1 MALIRQRRQ
10 LNLRLPLPEPS
21 DCRPCFSVPLLPTT
35 ADTNKSSFG
44 AISANDLE
52 KLQVLDHSNSG
63 TVYKVNYKRTST
75 TYALKLV
82 HSDSNNSTVCHQLFR
97 EMEILRHTDFPY
109 VVRCHTIFKKSSGDI
124 GILIEYMD
132 SGILETLL
140 KAQGTFSE
148 PNLAHV
154 ARQVLKGLN
163 YLYTNKIIHRNIKP
177 ANVLVNSN
185 MEVKIA
191 NFSVSKIL
199 CMTSDPCNS
208 YVGTC
213 AYMSPERFDLDTYGG
228 NYSGYAGDI
237 WSLGLTL
244 MELYMGHFPLLPPG
258 QKPNW
263 ATLMY
268 AICFGEPP
276 SLPEGVSEEFRS
288 FMKCCL

>member
-1 MALIRQRRQ
+1 MGKLQFEPVELVAGVRGFRRRK
-10 LNLRLPLPEPS
+10 LAGLDRDFEAKLKGLVSCPTVAGAERAGERGCYTE
-21 DCRPCFSVPLLPTT
+21 CRPCFSVPLLPTT

-191 NFSVSKIL
+191 NFGVSKIL

-213 AYMSPERFDLDTYGG
+213 AYMSPGK
-228 NYSGYAGDI
+228 I
-237 WSLGLTL
+237 
-244 MELYMGHFPLLPPG
+244 
-258 QKPNW
+258 
-263 ATLMY
+263 
-268 AICFGEPP
+268 
-276 SLPEGVSEEFRS
+276 
-288 FMKCCL
+288 